1 MRSKFWWQGKVERAK
16 EVMVMMKA
24 KSGKFRAVEKE
35 IARLHSYEVPE
46 IIAIPIAAGSKS
58 YLKWIEGQ

>member
-1 MRSKFWWQGKVERAK
+1 
-16 EVMVMMKA
+16 MVMMKA